1 MFSCWLWWWCRL
13 VFVEVLCYYVVFF
26 LDLFEDFVVHS
37 GRSGRKKGRGTDR
50 GRDRDR
56 DRDRDNRD
64 RDRDRGTG
72 SDSKRTPTDTATDAE
87 AQAATA
93 REQP

>member
-26 LDLFEDFVVHS
+26 LDLFEDFVVRS

-50 GRDRDR
+50 GRDR